1 MVDILQ
7 TLAVL
12 LNTFLLLKLFKRP
25 AGTTVYEVVDS
36 PCECPPEII
45 VQASEVPPCACDC
58 EGEPCQFVPCTPVDL
73 SPVVMSIAELANRVD
88 AAFERADEAVEEFK
102 EVRRAQRTSTGE
114 GAALVKAR
122 IASRNA

>member
-36 PCECPPEII
+36 PCECPPEIV
-45 VQASEVPPCACDC
+45 VQAPQVPPCACDC
-58 EGEPCQFVPCTPVDL
+58 SAEPCQFVPCTPIDL
-73 SPVVMSIAELANRVD
+73 SPVVLSIAELADRVD
-88 AAFERADEAVEEFK
+88 AAFERADEAVEEFRD
-102 EVRRAQRTSTGE
+102 VRQAQRVSAGE
-114 GAALVKAR
+114 GASLVKAR